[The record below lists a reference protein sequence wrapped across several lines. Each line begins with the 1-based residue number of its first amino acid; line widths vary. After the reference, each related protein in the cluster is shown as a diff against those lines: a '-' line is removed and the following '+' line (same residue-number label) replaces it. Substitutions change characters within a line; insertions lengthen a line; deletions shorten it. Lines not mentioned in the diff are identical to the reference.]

1 MPRNAL
7 AIIGSRVSG
16 AAGAFVTAAIVAD
29 RLGSAD
35 FGRFAAVLAA
45 AALAHVV
52 LTLGLDTLV
61 VRAVADDEADG
72 AATAVAALRFRT
84 LGALAAIA
92 LAAVIVGLGAA
103 PPAVLVAALGLVP
116 VGIHSVASA
125 VLRGAQR
132 MGLLATTSMV
142 TAVLTVGGALAV
154 VDESVTGAVAVTVV
168 AALPGTIA
176 LAWRAASLVDLAPA
190 LRTPVRA
197 HVGSDAAVL
206 AGATAASAVI
216 ATGSIITFELLG
228 DGDAGGLAA
237 GLRLLE
243 GVRLVP
249 AAAFGALFPAMFA
262 GVHRSGRYRQAFTA
276 LLAYGVVATAALIAA
291 APWLTST
298 FFGDATDAVVAT
310 RILALAALTTPF
322 RLRWSF
328 ELIAGGRERTVLE
341 ASGVAAGVAVVGY
354 VGGALAGSVAAVAV
368 VQVAAGVLHAALLWR
383 ASRSIVSGDG
393 AASASG
399 TGGAPQR

>member
-142 TAVLTVGGALAV
+142 T
-154 VDESVTGAVAVTVV
+154 
-168 AALPGTIA
+168 
-176 LAWRAASLVDLAPA
+176 
-190 LRTPVRA
+190 
-197 HVGSDAAVL
+197 
-206 AGATAASAVI
+206 
-216 ATGSIITFELLG
+216 
-228 DGDAGGLAA
+228 
-237 GLRLLE
+237 
-243 GVRLVP
+243 
-249 AAAFGALFPAMFA
+249 
-262 GVHRSGRYRQAFTA
+262 
-276 LLAYGVVATAALIAA
+276 
-291 APWLTST
+291 
-298 FFGDATDAVVAT
+298 
-310 RILALAALTTPF
+310 
-322 RLRWSF
+322 
-328 ELIAGGRERTVLE
+328 
-341 ASGVAAGVAVVGY
+341 
-354 VGGALAGSVAAVAV
+354 
-368 VQVAAGVLHAALLWR
+368 
-383 ASRSIVSGDG
+383 
-393 AASASG
+393 
-399 TGGAPQR
+399 